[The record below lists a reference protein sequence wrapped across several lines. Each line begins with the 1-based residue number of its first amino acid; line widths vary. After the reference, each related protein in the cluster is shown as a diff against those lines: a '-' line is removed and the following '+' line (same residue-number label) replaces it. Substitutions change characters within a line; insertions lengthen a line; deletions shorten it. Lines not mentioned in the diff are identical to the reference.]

1 MAQVAAENEAL
12 AVAWMRNTVPDF
24 ALWFSKISE
33 KKKNVLGLSP
43 TPAMNMQRCV
53 IG

>member
-1 MAQVAAENEAL
+1 MAEEMAQVAAENEAL

-33 KKKNVLGLSP
+33 KKKQ
-43 TPAMNMQRCV
+43 TF
-53 IG
+53 